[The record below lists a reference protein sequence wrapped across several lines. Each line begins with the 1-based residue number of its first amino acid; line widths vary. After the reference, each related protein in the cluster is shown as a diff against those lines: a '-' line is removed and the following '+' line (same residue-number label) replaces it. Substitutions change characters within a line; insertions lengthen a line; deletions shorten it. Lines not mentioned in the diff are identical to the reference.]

1 MSIKDRVRRLE
12 KTSRSR
18 QPCCPYVVDQ
28 REDETFEQACDRVFA
43 GFSIPCNL
51 RVVVAPPQ
59 LSEAEWVERYSP

>member
-12 KTSRSR
+12 KSSKRR

-28 REDETFEQACDRVFA
+28 GEDETLEQYVERVFA
-43 GFSIPCNL
+43 GLSIPCNL